1 MGRILIVDDEPHT
14 RRVLAVNLRQD
25 QHEVAECAGVQAA
38 RKALMAEDFDVV
50 LTDQKMP
57 DGDGLQVLSAAIEA
71 DPAVSVVVITA
82 FATVD
87 LAVES
92 MRQGAFDFIT
102 KPFQPEVVR
111 AAVSRACE
119 STRLRRENV
128 LLKDTVVRLEG
139 SPEIYGSSEAMQA
152 VRDLIA
158 RVAPTDATVLITGE
172 TGTGKELVARSIHKN
187 SPRAA
192 KPFVAVNCA
201 AFTESLLESEL
212 FGHEK
217 GAFTGADRSRQGLF
231 EAAHQGTLFLDEV
244 AELSPAAQAK
254 LLRVVTDGQVLRLG
268 TTQPRKVD
276 VRLLAATHR
285 DLPQRVHD
293 GLFRQDLY
301 YRLAVVPIAIP
312 PLRERRED
320 IAALSELFVR
330 QVSTDL
336 KLPRRTLMPQ
346 ALDRLRSYDFPGN
359 VRELRNL
366 IERASILSAGS
377 ELNADSFSVA
387 LGSGP
392 KPESGGS
399 ASAKS
404 TSLSDVLPEV
414 NDLRDFLAEA
424 EKTLILRALKSTNG
438 AQAEAAR
445 RLGISRSD
453 LGYKITKYGI
463 SEPYL

>member
-1 MGRILIVDDEPHT
+1 M
-14 RRVLAVNLRQD
+14 
-25 QHEVAECAGVQAA
+25 QAA
-38 RKALMAEDFDVV
+38 RKVLIAEDFDVV

-57 DGDGLQVLSAAIEA
+57 DGDGLQVLAAAIEA

-111 AAVSRACE
+111 AAVTRACE
-119 STRLRRENV
+119 RTRLQRENV

-139 SPEIYGSSEAMQA
+139 SPEIHGSSGAMQA

-158 RVAPTDATVLITGE
+158 RVAPTNATVLITGE
-172 TGTGKELVARSIHKN
+172 TGTGKELVARAIHKN
-187 SPRAA
+187 SPRAP

-201 AFTESLLESEL
+201 AFTETLLESEL

-217 GAFTGADRSRQGLF
+217 GAFTGADRNRQGLF

-244 AELSPAAQAK
+244 AEMSPAAQAK
-254 LLRVVTDGQVLRLG
+254 LLRVVTDGQVLRVG

-285 DLPQRVHD
+285 ELSQRVSE
-293 GLFRQDLY
+293 GLFREDLY

-320 IAALSELFVR
+320 IGALSELFVR
-330 QVSTDL
+330 QVSIDL
-336 KLPRRTLMPQ
+336 KLPGRKLMPQ

-366 IERASILSAGS
+366 IERASILSVGS
-377 ELNADSFSVA
+377 ELNADSFLVPLSSV
-387 LGSGP
+387 P
-392 KPESGGS
+392 IPESGGS

-404 TSLSDVLPEV
+404 TSLSDILPEV
-414 NDLRDFLAEA
+414 NDLRNFLAEA
-424 EKTLILRALKSTNG
+424 EKALIMRTLNSTNG

-453 LGYKITKYGI
+453 LGYKIAKYGI
-463 SEPYL
+463 SDAIP

>member
-1 MGRILIVDDEPHT
+1 M
-14 RRVLAVNLRQD
+14 
-25 QHEVAECAGVQAA
+25 
-38 RKALMAEDFDVV
+38 V

-57 DGDGLQVLSAAIEA
+57 DGDGLQVLAAAIEA
-71 DPAVSVVVITA
+71 DPAISVVVITA

-119 STRLRRENV
+119 RTRLRRENV

-139 SPEIYGSSEAMQA
+139 SPEIYGSSAAMQA

-172 TGTGKELVARSIHKN
+172 TGTGKELVARAIHKN
-187 SPRAA
+187 SPRAS

-201 AFTESLLESEL
+201 AFTETLLESEL

-231 EAAHQGTLFLDEV
+231 EAAHGGTLFLDEV
-244 AELSPAAQAK
+244 AEMSPAAQAK

-285 DLPQRVHD
+285 DLPQRVRE

-301 YRLAVVPIAIP
+301 YRLAVVPIPIP

-320 IAALSELFVR
+320 IPVLAELFVR
-330 QVSTDL
+330 QVATEL
-336 KLPRRTLMPQ
+336 KLPKRTFSPQ
-346 ALDRLRSYDFPGN
+346 ALEKLRCYDFPGN

-366 IERASILSAGS
+366 IERASILSVGS
-377 ELNADSFSVA
+377 ELSVDSFPVPSSSEA
-387 LGSGP
+387 LLGIGSSRP
-392 KPESGGS
+392 ARSQ
-399 ASAKS
+399 
-404 TSLSDVLPEV
+404 TSLSDLLPKV
-414 NDLRDFLAEA
+414 DDLRSFLAEA
-424 EKTLILRALKSTNG
+424 EKALILRTLKSTNG

-453 LGYKITKYGI
+453 LGYKIAKYGI
-463 SEPYL
+463 SGANP

>member
-1 MGRILIVDDEPHT
+1 M
-14 RRVLAVNLRQD
+14 
-25 QHEVAECAGVQAA
+25 
-38 RKALMAEDFDVV
+38 
-50 LTDQKMP
+50 
-57 DGDGLQVLSAAIEA
+57 
-71 DPAVSVVVITA
+71 
-82 FATVD
+82 
-87 LAVES
+87 
-92 MRQGAFDFIT
+92 
-102 KPFQPEVVR
+102 
-111 AAVSRACE
+111 
-119 STRLRRENV
+119 
-128 LLKDTVVRLEG
+128 
-139 SPEIYGSSEAMQA
+139 
-152 VRDLIA
+152 
-158 RVAPTDATVLITGE
+158 
-172 TGTGKELVARSIHKN
+172 
-187 SPRAA
+187 
-192 KPFVAVNCA
+192 
-201 AFTESLLESEL
+201 
-212 FGHEK
+212 
-217 GAFTGADRSRQGLF
+217 
-231 EAAHQGTLFLDEV
+231 
-244 AELSPAAQAK
+244 
-254 LLRVVTDGQVLRLG
+254 
-268 TTQPRKVD
+268 
-276 VRLLAATHR
+276 RLLAATHR

>member
-14 RRVLAVNLRQD
+14 RRVLALNLQQD
-25 QHEVAECAGVQAA
+25 GHEVSECAGVQAA
-38 RKALMAEDFDVV
+38 RKVLIVNDFDVV

-71 DPAVSVVVITA
+71 DPALSVVLITA

-111 AAVSRACE
+111 AVVSRACE
-119 STRLRRENV
+119 RTRLRRENV
-128 LLKDTVVRLEG
+128 LLKDTVIRLEG
-139 SPEIYGSSEAMQA
+139 SPEIYGSSAAMQA
-152 VRDLIA
+152 VRELIA
-158 RVAPTDATVLITGE
+158 RVAPTGATVLITGE
-172 TGTGKELVARSIHKN
+172 TGTGKELVARAIHKN
-187 SPRAA
+187 SPRAS

-201 AFTESLLESEL
+201 AFTETLLESEL

-244 AELSPAAQAK
+244 AEMSPAAQAK
-254 LLRVVTDGQVLRLG
+254 LLRVVTDGQVLRVG
-268 TTQPRKVD
+268 STQPRKVD

-285 DLPQRVHD
+285 DLAQRVRE
-293 GLFRQDLY
+293 GLFREDLY

-320 IAALSELFVR
+320 IGALSELFVR
-330 QVSTDL
+330 QVSIDL
-336 KLPRRTLMPQ
+336 KLPGRKLMPQ

-366 IERASILSAGS
+366 IERASILSVGS
-377 ELNADSFSVA
+377 ELNADSFLVPLSSV
-387 LGSGP
+387 P
-392 KPESGGS
+392 IPESGGS

-404 TSLSDVLPEV
+404 TSLSDILPEV
-414 NDLRDFLAEA
+414 NDLRNFLAEA
-424 EKTLILRALKSTNG
+424 EKA
-438 AQAEAAR
+438 
-445 RLGISRSD
+445 
-453 LGYKITKYGI
+453 
-463 SEPYL
+463 